1 MNRLPAPQWLC
12 FDLDGTL
19 VDSVP
24 DIANSVNHMLQA
36 LNLAPAS
43 ELQVRDWIGNGAAKL
58 VERAVRYG
66 EQQSG
71 THNIKKE
78 LAQELFFTAYRNNTA
93 EHTRVFSGAIECL
106 QHFQGRQIAMA
117 CVTNKPREFTMP
129 LLEQLSLRKYFQVCV
144 CGDDYPNKKPAA
156 EPLLAAI
163 EALGGKPDGG
173 YMIGDSQTDI
183 LAAVNAGTGAIYVS
197 YGYNRGLSV
206 DQYQP
211 IKIDQLTQLIELF
224 G

>member
-1 MNRLPAPQWLC
+1 MTLPTPQWLC

-19 VDSVP
+19 IDSVP
-24 DIANSVNHMLQA
+24 DIANSVNHMLRE

-43 ELQVRDWIGNGAAKL
+43 EHQMRDWIGNGAAKL

-66 EQQSG
+66 KQQ
-71 THNIKKE
+71 TAADDIQ
-78 LAQELFFTAYRNNTA
+78 LALAEELFFSAYRKNMA
-93 EHTRVFSGAIECL
+93 KHMRIFPGAIDVLEY
-106 QHFQGRQIAMA
+106 FQNRQVALA

-129 LLEQLSLRKYFQVCV
+129 LLEQLSLHEYFQVCV
-144 CGDDYPNKKPAA
+144 CGDDTPNKKPAA
-156 EPLLAAI
+156 EPVLAAI
-163 EALGGKPDGG
+163 EALRGRPDGG